1 MRPFWLCSK
10 AMHVKERSN
19 GKKGKK
25 REGEREGLKL
35 IFEISSQEKRNSEE
49 IARILFSKYAVKC
62 LKALCVCYKQ

>member
-1 MRPFWLCSK
+1 
-10 AMHVKERSN
+10 MHVKERSN

-25 REGEREGLKL
+25 RGKGRIKINILN
-35 IFEISSQEKRNSEE
+35 SQEKKNSEE